1 MANRALFRHA
11 GAFCFFDLFRFYL
24 FLISGQSARFHPLIE
39 QNGKPAF
46 AVLPWTS
53 FERVRPMLEQQAKI
67 KSGIPGPVVKAYAID
82 GKSLVL
88 AWREHL
94 GLSQTEVAGKAGMK
108 QPALSRIEKG
118 DSRPRTVTLK
128 KLADAMGLKPE
139 QVVE

>member
-1 MANRALFRHA
+1 MNAHI
-11 GAFCFFDLFRFYL
+11 DVQ
-24 FLISGQSARFHPLIE
+24 IIE

-67 KSGIPGPVVKAYAID
+67 ETGIPGPVVKAYAID

-94 GLSQTEVAGKAGMK
+94 GLSQAQVASRAGMK

-118 DSRPRTVTLK
+118 DGQPRAATLK
-128 KLADAMGLKPE
+128 KLADAMGLQPE
-139 QVVE
+139 QLAE

>member
-1 MANRALFRHA
+1 M
-11 GAFCFFDLFRFYL
+11 
-24 FLISGQSARFHPLIE
+24 SAHIDFQIIE

-94 GLSQTEVAGKAGMK
+94 GLSQAEVARKAGMK

-118 DSRPRTVTLK
+118 DSRPRTATLK
-128 KLADAMGLKPE
+128 KLADAMGLQPE
-139 QVVE
+139 QLVE

>member
-1 MANRALFRHA
+1 M
-11 GAFCFFDLFRFYL
+11 
-24 FLISGQSARFHPLIE
+24 SAHIDFQIIE

-53 FERVRPMLEQQAKI
+53 FERMRPMLEQQAKI
-67 KSGIPGPVVKAYAID
+67 ESGIPGSVVKAYAID

-94 GLSQTEVAGKAGMK
+94 GLSQAEVAGKAGMK

-118 DSRPRTVTLK
+118 DSRPHINRFISSFIKSQAEIFAYLVSGMQK
-128 KLADAMGLKPE
+128 KLFIKSVLF
-139 QVVE
+139 